1 MRVCF
6 TQNYC
11 VSLQKACNL
20 HLRNENEIVNPCI
33 AAHLLLFN
41 PDILYAHIL
50 YMLHKKFLRV
60 AQATL
65 LRQEKKFTK
74 KLRWAPKLCES
85 YKKYVVATKKPK
97 RETHVD

>member
-1 MRVCF
+1 MWVCF
-6 TQNYC
+6 TRNCC
-11 VSLQKACNL
+11 VSLQKACN
-20 HLRNENEIVNPCI
+20 LRNENEIVNPCI
-33 AAHLLLFN
+33 AAHVLLFN

-60 AQATL
+60 AQPTL

-85 YKKYVVATKKPK
+85 HKKYVVATKKTK